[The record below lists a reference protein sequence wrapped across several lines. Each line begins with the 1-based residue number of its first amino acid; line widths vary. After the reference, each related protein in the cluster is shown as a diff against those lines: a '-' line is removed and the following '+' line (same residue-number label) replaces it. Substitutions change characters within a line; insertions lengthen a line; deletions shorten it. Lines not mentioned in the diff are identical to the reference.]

1 MMKPFSIKMRIVAL
15 TIGLLLTLVFFR
27 LIVALPMMQSELHT
41 LVSAQQFSIASYIA
55 RDIDHSIN
63 ARRALLSGL
72 AGRLPTELLADP
84 VAMANWLKLQ
94 HQVNPL
100 FSRGLSVIRA
110 DGTGVIADYP
120 AKNGRDRI
128 DFAGTEWFR
137 TVLQGQA
144 FIIGKPQRERVNGT
158 PTMIMAASVRDGQNK
173 IIAVLAGMT
182 NLDAPG
188 FLDGLQQTKLGGSGD
203 FLLVAPDDNVFIGA
217 GDPSLVLKR
226 TPISEAYSRY
236 VRTRTRPGDITIA
249 PDGTEEL
256 STVASVPSMGW
267 VVVARLPTQEAYAPI
282 EALRNVMLVGSLV
295 VLLFLLGVFHLM
307 LPRVMR
313 PLTTVARS
321 MRSMADGST
330 ALAPLEVQT
339 NDEVGDL
346 VQGFNHLVACLAEK
360 ETALEASEA
369 RMAFLAHHD
378 TLTGLYNRGMLED
391 HLQRALAR
399 AERHGLQLAILFCD
413 LDGFKPVNDNFGHDV
428 GDAVLVEVATRLS
441 RGRRRTDTVARQG
454 GDEFVLL
461 LDDLEDGHV
470 DAERLARQCL
480 DALAQAYEVVGHR
493 LALSAS
499 IGVAVYHG
507 SGDAVSAT
515 QMMARADSAMY
526 RAKRAGK
533 NKICFNDEMTPRPNE
548 QPANAAAPH
557 GSTPARAHKQ

>member
-1 MMKPFSIKMRIVAL
+1 MKSFSIKMRFVAL
-15 TIGLLLTLVFFR
+15 TVGLLLAVVCFR
-27 LIVALPMMQSELHT
+27 LIVALPMTQTELRA

-63 ARRALLSGL
+63 ARRTLLSGL
-72 AGRLPTELLADP
+72 AERLPPALLADP
-84 VAMANWLKLQ
+84 VAVANWLKLQ
-94 HQVNPL
+94 QQVNPL

-120 AKNGRDRI
+120 AKNGRDQI

-144 FIIGKPQRERVNGT
+144 FIISKPRRERVNGT

-173 IIAVLAGMT
+173 IVAVLAGMT

-188 FLDGLQQTKLGGSGD
+188 FLDGLQKTKLGGSGD
-203 FLLVAPDDNVFIGA
+203 FLLVAPDDNLFIGA
-217 GDPSLVLKR
+217 GDPSQVLKR
-226 TPISEAYSRY
+226 TPVSEAYSRY
-236 VRTRTRPGDITIA
+236 ARTRSHPTDITIN

-256 STVASVPSMGW
+256 STIASVPSMGW
-267 VVVARLPTQEAYAPI
+267 VVVARMPTQEAYAPI
-282 EALRNVMLVGSLV
+282 NALRNFMLVSGLI
-295 VLLFLLGVFHLM
+295 VLMFLLGVFHLM

-313 PLTTVARS
+313 PLTTVALS
-321 MRSMADGST
+321 MRSMADGSIP
-330 ALAPLEVQT
+330 LAPLAVQT

-360 ETALEASEA
+360 EAALEASEA

-399 AERHGLQLAILFCD
+399 AERHRLQLAILFFD
-413 LDGFKPVNDNFGHDV
+413 LDGFKPVNDNFGHEV

-441 RGRRRTDTVARQG
+441 RGRRRTDTVARHG

-470 DAERLARQCL
+470 DAERLARKCL
-480 DALAQAYEVVGHR
+480 DALAQPYNVVGHR
-493 LALSAS
+493 LDLSAS
-499 IGVAVYHG
+499 IGVAVYQG
-507 SGDAVSAT
+507 GGDAVTAT
-515 QMMARADSAMY
+515 QIMARADSAMY

-533 NKICFNDEMTPRPNE
+533 NKICFNDEMTPRPTLP
-548 QPANAAAPH
+548 PAIIAVQRPQQA
-557 GSTPARAHKQ
+557 GARE